1 MQLALSKTIQNT
13 KILLLSRRTNYA
25 IIKSDQTSQMAA
37 VNGLRI
43 NPSGHGFPSASTMLQ
58 HMLLATVCKNFTMQ
72 AQYLLQYLSKERRRI
87 NMHI

>member
-13 KILLLSRRTNYA
+13 KILLLSWRTNYA

-43 NPSGHGFPSASTMLQ
+43 NPITTRITPSFPMRNYLTNLFLS
-58 HMLLATVCKNFTMQ
+58 LAQNKYLKNIV
-72 AQYLLQYLSKERRRI
+72 KGKW
-87 NMHI
+87 

>member
-13 KILLLSRRTNYA
+13 KILLLSWRTNYA

-43 NPSGHGFPSASTMLQ
+43 NPIAEL
-58 HMLLATVCKNFTMQ
+58 
-72 AQYLLQYLSKERRRI
+72 
-87 NMHI
+87 